1 MLKYYRTFIDFCI
14 QSKNLKYMVIIL
26 TSFSTSS
33 YILSLIRTLKNK
45 KIENENPI
53 TEDEIREYQKKWANG
68 VILIGKLYSH
78 NENYEA
84 YAKFFVEDL
93 YNTFPNVLFKPTKA
107 SVVQF
112 RNTYEDA
119 LSYFIT
125 GDIIE
130 DTGFALEQWSDISF
144 KNNKIYI
151 QGDIATAMGEY
162 TFKSD
167 KTNKVI
173 TAEYTFGYLKCK
185 ESNKLKIYLQHSS
198 IPYKL
203 DTDLFNIIRCM

>member
-1 MLKYYRTFIDFCI
+1 MLKSYRRFIDFCI
-14 QSKNLKYMVIIL
+14 QAKNLKYIALIF
-26 TSFSTSS
+26 TSFSTYS
-33 YILSLIRTLKNK
+33 YIFAVIRRLKNK

-53 TEDEIREYQKKWANG
+53 TEDEIREYQKKWADG
-68 VILIGKLYSH
+68 VILIGNLYSH
-78 NENYEA
+78 NEHYEA

-93 YNTFPNVLFKPTKA
+93 YNTFPDVLFKPTKA
-107 SVVQF
+107 SVVKF

-130 DTGFALEQWSDISF
+130 DTGFALEQWSDIDF

-151 QGDIATAMGEY
+151 QGNIATVMGEY

-185 ESNKLKIYLQHSS
+185 KSNKLKIYLQHSS

-203 DTDLFNIIRCM
+203 DSDLFNIIRCM

>member
-1 MLKYYRTFIDFCI
+1 MFKSYRTFVDFCI
-14 QSKNLKYMVIIL
+14 HAKNLKYIVIIF

-33 YILSLIRTLKNK
+33 YILTLIRKLKNK
-45 KIENENPI
+45 KIESENLI
-53 TEDEIREYQKKWANG
+53 TEDEIREFQKKWADG
-68 VILIGKLYSH
+68 VILIGNLYSH
-78 NENYEA
+78 NEHYEA

-93 YNTFPNVLFKPTKA
+93 YNTFPDVLFKPTKA
-107 SVVQF
+107 CVVPF
-112 RNTYEDA
+112 RNTYEDT

-151 QGDIATAMGEY
+151 QGNIATVMGEY
-162 TFKSD
+162 TFKND

-185 ESNKLKIYLQHSS
+185 QSNKLKIYLQHSS